1 VIVEILF
8 WIFITV
14 VSSVAVWGG
23 SFWLEESSEQLSD
36 YYDVPYIVK
45 GAIITAFGSSFPE
58 VSSVVI
64 ATILHGEFNLGVGS
78 VVGSAIFNI
87 LVIPAIVALYSEH
100 KIQVSRKIADKE
112 AKFYM
117 VSISAIII
125 VICLSVIYNPVDSTS
140 LLDAEITPYIAVLP
154 LLLYVVYV
162 FDQWQEIKDSDA
174 ENDEDNDKNID
185 VLKNWG
191 LLLLS
196 LAVIGG
202 GIEAL
207 VRSVLFFGDITG
219 IPSFIMGAVI
229 VAGVTSVPD
238 TIVSLKQARSGQG
251 EASLANVFGSNT
263 FDLLV
268 AVPAGV
274 ILSGGAIVNFS
285 AGIILLSIL
294 VAVTIVVFI
303 VIRTDLDIK
312 KREAILL
319 IIIYISFIVWI
330 SLEGLSI
337 ISTIPGQ

>member
-1 VIVEILF
+1 MIAEILF
-8 WIFITV
+8 WVFITG

-36 YYDVPYIVK
+36 YYEIPYIVK

-100 KIQVSRKIADKE
+100 KIEVSRRIADKE

-154 LLLYVVYV
+154 LVLYVVYV
-162 FDQWQEIKDSDA
+162 FDQWQEVKDSNP
-174 ENDEDNDKNID
+174 EDEGDSDKDIN

-196 LAVIGG
+196 LVVIGG

-219 IPSFIMGAVI
+219 VPSFIMGAVI

-238 TIVSLKQARSGQG
+238 TIVSVKQARAGQG

-268 AVPAGV
+268 AVPVGV
-274 ILSGGAIVNFS
+274 ILAGGAVVNFS
-285 AGIILLSIL
+285 AGIVLLSIL
-294 VAVTIVVFI
+294 VAVTIVVFV
-303 VIRTDLDIK
+303 VIRIDLDIK
-312 KREAILL
+312 RREALL
-319 IIIYISFIVWI
+319 LMTMYVGFIVWI
-330 SLEGLSI
+330 SLEGLSV
-337 ISTIPGQ
+337 ISTIPSQ